1 MLERFTS
8 VDENYGNLIGVL
20 PAQFRVGIDVHLAPV
35 EVGLA
40 LEMRESLLHHIAEM
54 TSHARIQ
61 HHVVHVAIVI
71 GLAGV

>member
-8 VDENYGNLIGVL
+8 VDENYGNLNGVL
-20 PAQFRVGIDVHLAPV
+20 PTQFRVCINVHFAPV

-40 LEMRESLLHHIAEM
+40 LEMRESLLHHFAKM
-54 TSHARIQ
+54 TPHARIH

-71 GLAGV
+71 GLA

>member
-1 MLERFTS
+1 
-8 VDENYGNLIGVL
+8 
-20 PAQFRVGIDVHLAPV
+20 
-35 EVGLA
+35 